1 MMNFYSD
8 LPIEF
13 FVAHRDVKR
22 WLHRLQ
28 PHGSQHFNFILKELP
43 EVFGV
48 PPANIIPLDAK
59 VSYVTLQAIT
69 RRAAAGIEIAPA
81 DAVSRNAIDDWAKKC
96 AHQFPTQAQDIM
108 ELYFGRYRPT
118 SPPYYSGPSR
128 AAGFGTG
135 GAGKTAPNPIK
146 PIFTI
151 AFPGT
156 GFYSTGPGGVIWL
169 GYDEALRPEPLKT
182 SAVIAGEIIAVRA
195 WRVRRTFSA
204 QDRMLRSLYQDEVV
218 WRPGQTMTGDVGRD
232 GHGVGV
238 HAYKETS
245 AEATR
250 LFREYVGSYSLVA
263 IYKGDDII
271 IGRVKLWGD
280 VVEHEHGYRA
290 EFAKII
296 SLDEVAGGMVTLS
309 PPMQN
314 QILVPLREQYGV

>member
-1 MMNFYSD
+1 MNFYSD

-13 FVAHRDVKR
+13 FVAHPDVKR
-22 WLHRLQ
+22 WLQRLQ

-43 EVFGV
+43 EVFAV
-48 PPANIIPLDAK
+48 PPVDVIPWNAMA
-59 VSYVTLQAIT
+59 SYVTLQAIT
-69 RRAAAGIEIAPA
+69 RKAGTEIAPA
-81 DAVSRNAIDDWAKKC
+81 DAVSRNAIDDWAKKF
-96 AHQFPTQAQDIM
+96 AHQYPTQAQDIM

-118 SPPYYSGPSR
+118 SPPYYSGPGR
-128 AAGFGTG
+128 AAGISTG
-135 GAGKTAPNPIK
+135 RTVKTAPNPIK
-146 PIFTI
+146 PIFPI

-169 GYDEALRPEPLKT
+169 GYDEWRPEPLKT

-195 WRVRRTFSA
+195 WRARRIPLSA
-204 QDRMLRSLYQDEVV
+204 KPRTLRSLYQDEVV

-238 HAYKETS
+238 HAYKDNS

-271 IGRVKLWGD
+271 IGKVKLWGD

-290 EFAKII
+290 EFAKIV

-309 PPMQN
+309 PPIQS
-314 QILVPLREQYGV
+314 QILAPLREQYGV